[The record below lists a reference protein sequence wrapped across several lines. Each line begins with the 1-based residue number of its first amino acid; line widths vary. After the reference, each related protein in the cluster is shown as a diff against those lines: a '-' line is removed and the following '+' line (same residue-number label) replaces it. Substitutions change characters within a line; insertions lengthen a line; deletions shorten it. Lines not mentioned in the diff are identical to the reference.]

1 MKMVLAALALMAG
14 TVCAI
19 DRVPAILVS
28 TSTNAYTHGMLTG
41 TNVQTDLNFIDAEL
55 SRQSNAVVA
64 VSNRAEAAYA
74 LALAGTNGVIVINEG
89 TNVDAQFTYSYQ
101 NTGTWTV
108 AACTGGQAWCWASEQ
123 SIGKIH
129 VGMYVTGAVFN
140 AGTVVQNVNYETR
153 RIGISLV
160 CAGSGTNVSASFWGA
175 GTYTHDVPT
184 NFTRCRLFV
193 TGGGGSGAGC
203 TTDSGA
209 GGGGAG
215 GTSIG
220 YWSLS
225 TGSTYTV
232 TVGAGGAS
240 QTGLGEGNNG
250 GTSSFGSLQ
259 TAYGG
264 AGGGTIGGSV
274 TQGGIGGTSTGG
286 QLNLQGCPGD
296 HGVHLEYNGENGGAS
311 YWGGAGIGGSDAFTL
326 EQRCGRFGGGGGGH
340 TKGSGITSGKGGD
353 GIVVVEYF

>member
-1 MKMVLAALALMAG
+1 MKTILAALALMAG

-41 TNVQTDLNFIDAEL
+41 TNVQTDFNFIDAEL

-74 LALAGTNGVIVINEG
+74 LAASGSNEVISAD
-89 TNVDAQFTYSYQ
+89 TQFTYSYQ

-140 AGTVVQNVNYETR
+140 AGTQVQNVNYETR

-175 GTYTHDVPT
+175 GTYTHTVPT

-193 TGGGGSGAGC
+193 TGGGGSGAC
-203 TTDSGA
+203 STTDLGS

-240 QTGLGEGNNG
+240 QIGNGYGHNG
-250 GTSSFGSLQ
+250 TTSSFGSLQ
-259 TAYGG
+259 TAAGGEG
-264 AGGGTIGGSV
+264 AGIIGGSV
-274 TQGGIGGTSTGG
+274 TQGGNGGTGVGG
-286 QLNLQGCPGD
+286 QLNLRGGPGT
-296 HGVHLEYNGENGGAS
+296 HGEHLEYSGMPGGAS
-311 YWGGAGIGGSDAFTL
+311 YWGGAGIGGNNQFSL
-326 EQRCGRFGGGGGGH
+326 EERSGLFGGGGAGH
-340 TKGSGITSGKGGD
+340 TKPTGPVSGKGGD